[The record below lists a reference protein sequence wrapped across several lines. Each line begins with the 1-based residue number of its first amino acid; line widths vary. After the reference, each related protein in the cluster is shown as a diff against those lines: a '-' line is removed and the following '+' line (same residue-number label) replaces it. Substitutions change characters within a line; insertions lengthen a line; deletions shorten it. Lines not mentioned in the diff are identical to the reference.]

1 MSVLKE
7 LLQTF
12 QPSENFDDDLSEF
25 CPPLVP
31 SNVDYL
37 YIGAY
42 KMFEAIMD
50 PGTQRLQFVLRV
62 VEDYMTFGLIPI
74 LCLTAVCLFS
84 HILASDVL
92 ITMQSI
98 LNSIV
103 ALLEKSVESNGKNMH
118 VGCSKEIIPFLRKH
132 LALSAHKL
140 LTSDFPSEERENGS
154 QSKVSYNTL

>member
-1 MSVLKE
+1 V
-7 LLQTF
+7 TF
-12 QPSENFDDDLSEF
+12 D
-25 CPPLVP
+25 
-31 SNVDYL
+31 
-37 YIGAY
+37 
-42 KMFEAIMD
+42 
-50 PGTQRLQFVLRV
+50 
-62 VEDYMTFGLIPI
+62 LIPI
-74 LCLTAVCLFS
+74 LCLTPVCLFS

-103 ALLEKSVESNGKNMH
+103 ALLEKSVESNGKNIH

-140 LTSDFPSEERENGS
+140 LTYDFPSEERENGS